1 MSFKEYFVYILAN
14 YSKTVLYTGM
24 TNDLE
29 RRVFEHKQ
37 KLDPNSFTRKYQV
50 DLLVW
55 YETHNDVN
63 EAISREK
70 LIKKWKREWKVELI
84 KKDNPDWKDLSLGWY
99 D

>member
-1 MSFKEYFVYILAN
+1 
-14 YSKTVLYTGM
+14 M

-50 DLLVW
+50 SLLMW

-63 EAISREK
+63 EAIRREK
-70 LIKKWKREWKVELI
+70 LLKKWKRKWKVELI
-84 KKDNPDWKDLSLGWY
+84 ETENPEWKDLSSEWY